1 MNEKQRVMAGFEPKP
16 ARKYPIA
23 IKMTE
28 LAITSIRTP
37 NVHII
42 HETCMA
48 IFLPRL
54 SAMKGIIKKPISEPM
69 KTMDCKTVEV
79 ESHSK

>member
-1 MNEKQRVMAGFEPKP
+1 MAGFEPRP
-16 ARKYPIA
+16 ARKYPTA

-28 LAITSIRTP
+28 FAMTRMRTP
-37 NVHII
+37 NVQII

-48 IFLPRL
+48 IFLPKL
-54 SAMKGIIKKPISEPM
+54 SAMKGIMKKPINEPM
-69 KTMDCKTVEV
+69 KTIDCKTVEV